1 MCELY
6 PAFSTNYQAP
16 FACHP
21 DSTNSE
27 FRCPE
32 VVLRS
37 YRRSS
42 PRTSDYKVIAHSASP
57 TMTDGWNT
65 ISDIFQ
71 ATKHQQDA
79 ETLVFWFEDQLTKYD
94 ITVDDVSIVPLQS
107 CDNLILNPT
116 FDSGTASFWSEF

>member
-1 MCELY
+1 
-6 PAFSTNYQAP
+6 
-16 FACHP
+16 
-21 DSTNSE
+21 
-27 FRCPE
+27 
-32 VVLRS
+32 
-37 YRRSS
+37 
-42 PRTSDYKVIAHSASP
+42 
-57 TMTDGWNT
+57 MTDGWNT